1 VVAFTRQKF
10 EGDLST
16 QFRIY
21 NTLQEGLA
29 QKGSKSGKDLLD
41 WGVKLAEVFIQG
53 RNTWAYRTSGN
64 TMLTRNPIISH
75 QRKPDTTSHTF
86 IGFDQS
92 GFKGYIISPVFEIPA
107 TLTFTAT
114 INEGNKKSDND
125 PSGHIVRLRLA
136 EDTSQVL
143 ARSHFLKEE
152 TWVERFIETEWNL
165 TAFQG
170 KKGYLEIYNGP
181 YGNVNI
187 GNFRPSTVQ
196 VPAVSPN
203 EVAARQKFALEVIG
217 NNRLTA
223 FGPRVKACL
232 TDATVDPFVR
242 LVAARSLLQLDVA
255 GNASIIGAMLADT
268 TQPLLYRKEIAEIM
282 GEFPLPGV
290 NSYLSNALTGAPY
303 DFQLALVKALAA
315 SAEGKTA
322 LLSQVRSGKLS
333 AQILMDPKVEERILL
348 NCSQKQKRDY
358 KELTA
363 HLDPVNGE
371 REKLIRQRVANF
383 STSNIQKE
391 TGRVLFV
398 QNCSPCHQIAKE
410 GGMIGPQLDGVG
422 NWGAQLLAT
431 KILDPNRNISEAF
444 RTYTIRLKD
453 GKVLSGLYRR
463 EEGEVLVFANI
474 GGEEFT
480 VAKQDI
486 AEKQASKYTLM
497 PDHFGETLEQENFNS
512 LLSYLLSVK

>member
-1 VVAFTRQKF
+1 
-10 EGDLST
+10 
-16 QFRIY
+16 
-21 NTLQEGLA
+21 
-29 QKGSKSGKDLLD
+29 
-41 WGVKLAEVFIQG
+41 
-53 RNTWAYRTSGN
+53 
-64 TMLTRNPIISH
+64 
-75 QRKPDTTSHTF
+75 
-86 IGFDQS
+86 
-92 GFKGYIISPVFEIPA
+92 
-107 TLTFTAT
+107 
-114 INEGNKKSDND
+114 
-125 PSGHIVRLRLA
+125 
-136 EDTSQVL
+136 
-143 ARSHFLKEE
+143 
-152 TWVERFIETEWNL
+152 
-165 TAFQG
+165 
-170 KKGYLEIYNGP
+170 
-181 YGNVNI
+181 
-187 GNFRPSTVQ
+187 
-196 VPAVSPN
+196 
-203 EVAARQKFALEVIG
+203 
-217 NNRLTA
+217 
-223 FGPRVKACL
+223 
-232 TDATVDPFVR
+232 
-242 LVAARSLLQLDVA
+242 
-255 GNASIIGAMLADT
+255 
-268 TQPLLYRKEIAEIM
+268 
-282 GEFPLPGV
+282 
-290 NSYLSNALTGAPY
+290 
-303 DFQLALVKALAA
+303 LALVKALAA